1 MSSGGR
7 EEGVSDTVNEL
18 RQDLATL
25 ILKQMEV
32 GDGPCKFYLVADK
45 KDAPVTRYRLN
56 ESYPLEPTQK
66 YLQAFYVKGRMF
78 FSVQTSSI
86 YVYDHEIETREDF
99 ITTPQSSA
107 FKMKFDDARNAF
119 QMFWPVRR
127 PDEWNIFLI
136 DAETK
141 NAIPYCGHGLDV
153 YINMCKNG
161 HIVDPVPFRNRTY

>member
-32 GDGPCKFYLVADK
+32 GDGPCKFYLLVDK
-45 KDAPVTRYRLN
+45 KDAHQIPLYHRAQ
-56 ESYPLEPTQK
+56 SYPVEPTQK

-86 YVYDHEIETREDF
+86 YV
-99 ITTPQSSA
+99 
-107 FKMKFDDARNAF
+107 
-119 QMFWPVRR
+119 
-127 PDEWNIFLI
+127 
-136 DAETK
+136 
-141 NAIPYCGHGLDV
+141 
-153 YINMCKNG
+153 
-161 HIVDPVPFRNRTY
+161 